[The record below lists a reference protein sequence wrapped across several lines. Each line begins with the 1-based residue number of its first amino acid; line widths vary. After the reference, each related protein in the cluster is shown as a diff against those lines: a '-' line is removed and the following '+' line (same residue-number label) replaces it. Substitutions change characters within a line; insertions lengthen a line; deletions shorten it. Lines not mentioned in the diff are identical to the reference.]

1 MADYLTL
8 SNRVLESLNEVTFST
23 SDSGTEFGTSRGIQ
37 TAVKTFVNQSIN
49 DIYNAELQWSFL
61 HSDGTQATTAGT
73 AEYSLPSDYRHADY
87 DTFIVTPT
95 QLVSTNTFAA
105 DSNWTH
111 SSSAIS
117 GGFLVLDQ
125 DDSAQQTIT
134 TFVDNRQYKVTFRI
148 TGSTVT
154 LKVGTSSGGT
164 QIKGEDFTITNT
176 GEGEV
181 HTTTFG
187 ATASTLYI
195 TLANGTS
202 TQAKVDFINI
212 TENVSPQRL
221 QHITYEEFARDYRE
235 TDASIDSNSYDTPE
249 SVYPTQDGKFG
260 LHPIPD
266 RGNYT
271 VLFEYWTTHTELS
284 DYDDTPTL
292 ATRYQDVVVNRA
304 KYYAYMLRGDIE
316 FASMC
321 LNEYAKGIER
331 MRIELINRDEIMR
344 SI

>member
-1 MADYLTL
+1 MADYVTL
-8 SNRVLESLNEVTFST
+8 VNRTLESLNEITLATNGTDFS
-23 SDSGTEFGTSRGIQ
+23 SSRGIQ
-37 TAVKTFVNQSIN
+37 SAVKTFVNQSIN
-49 DIYNAELQWSFL
+49 DIYNSELQWSFL

-73 AEYSLPSDYRHADY
+73 AEYSLPSDYRHVDY

-95 QLVSTNTFAA
+95 QLVSTNNFSSDA
-105 DSNWTH
+105 NWTH
-111 SSSAIS
+111 TNSSIS

-125 DDSAQQTIT
+125 NDSAQQTIT
-134 TFVDNRQYKVTFRI
+134 SFINNRQYRATFRI

-164 QIKGEDFTITNT
+164 QIKSEDFTITNE
-176 GEGEV
+176 GEGTV

-195 TLANGTS
+195 TLTNTTS

-212 TENVSPQRL
+212 TEDIDPQRL
-221 QHITYEEFARDYRE
+221 QHITYEDFARNYRE
-235 TDASIDSNSYDTPE
+235 TDASIDSSSYGTPE
-249 SVYPTQDGKFG
+249 YVYPTQDGKFG

-284 DYDDTPTL
+284 AYDDTPTL
-292 ATRYQDVVVNRA
+292 ATRYQDIVVSRA
-304 KYYAYMLRGDIE
+304 KYYAYMLRGDADMADRCIVQ
-316 FASMC
+316 
-321 LNEYAKGIER
+321 YQDGIKR
-331 MRIELINRDEIMR
+331 MRLELINRDEVMR
-344 SI
+344 YV

>member
-1 MADYLTL
+1 MADYVTL
-8 SNRVLESLNEVTFST
+8 VNRTLESLNEITLAT
-23 SDSGTEFGTSRGIQ
+23 SGTDFSSSRGIQ
-37 TAVKTFVNQSIN
+37 SAVKTFVNQSIN
-49 DIYNAELQWSFL
+49 DIYNSELQWSFL

-73 AEYSLPSDYRHADY
+73 AEYSLPSDYRHVDY

-95 QLVSTNTFAA
+95 QLVSTNNFSSDA
-105 DSNWTH
+105 NWTH
-111 SSSAIS
+111 TNSSIS

-125 DDSAQQTIT
+125 NDSAQQTIT
-134 TFVDNRQYKVTFRI
+134 SFINNRQYRATFRI

-164 QIKGEDFTITNT
+164 QIKSEDFTITNE
-176 GEGEV
+176 GEGTV

-195 TLANGTS
+195 TLTNTTS

-212 TENVSPQRL
+212 TEDIDPQRL
-221 QHITYEEFARDYRE
+221 QHITYEDFARNYRE
-235 TDASIDSNSYDTPE
+235 TDASIDSSSYGTPE
-249 SVYPTQDGKFG
+249 YVYPTQDGKFG

-284 DYDDTPTL
+284 AYDDTPTL
-292 ATRYQDVVVNRA
+292 ATRYQDIVVSRA
-304 KYYAYMLRGDIE
+304 KYYAYMLRGDADMADRCIVQ
-316 FASMC
+316 
-321 LNEYAKGIER
+321 YQDGIKR
-331 MRIELINRDEIMR
+331 MRLELINRDEVMR
-344 SI
+344 SV

>member
-1 MADYLTL
+1 MADYVTL
-8 SNRVLESLNEVTFST
+8 VNRTLESLNEITLAT
-23 SDSGTEFGTSRGIQ
+23 SGTDFSSSRGIQ
-37 TAVKTFVNQSIN
+37 SAVKTFVNQSIN
-49 DIYNAELQWSFL
+49 DIYNSELQWSFL

-73 AEYSLPSDYRHADY
+73 AEYSLPSDYRHVDY

-95 QLVSTNTFAA
+95 QLVSTNNFSSDA
-105 DSNWTH
+105 NWTH
-111 SSSAIS
+111 TNSSIS

-125 DDSAQQTIT
+125 NDSAQQTIT
-134 TFVDNRQYKVTFRI
+134 SFINNRQYRATFRI

-164 QIKGEDFTITNT
+164 QIKSEDFTITNE
-176 GEGEV
+176 GEGTV

-195 TLANGTS
+195 TLTNTTS

-212 TENVSPQRL
+212 TEDIDPQRL
-221 QHITYEEFARDYRE
+221 QHITYEDFARNYRE
-235 TDASIDSNSYDTPE
+235 TDASIDSSSYGTPE
-249 SVYPTQDGKFG
+249 YVYPTQDGKFG

-284 DYDDTPTL
+284 AYDDTPTL
-292 ATRYQDVVVNRA
+292 ATRYQDIVVSRA
-304 KYYAYMLRGDIE
+304 KYYAYMLRGD
-316 FASMC
+316 ADMADRC
-321 LNEYAKGIER
+321 MVQYQDGIKR
-331 MRIELINRDEIMR
+331 MRLELINRDEVMR
-344 SI
+344 SV

>member
-1 MADYLTL
+1 MADYVTL
-8 SNRVLESLNEVTFST
+8 VNRTLESLNEITLAT
-23 SDSGTEFGTSRGIQ
+23 SGTDFSSSRGIQ
-37 TAVKTFVNQSIN
+37 SAVKTFVNQSIN
-49 DIYNAELQWSFL
+49 DIYNSELQWSFL

-73 AEYSLPSDYRHADY
+73 AEYSLPSDYRHVDY

-95 QLVSTNTFAA
+95 QLVSTNNFSSDA
-105 DSNWTH
+105 NWTH
-111 SSSAIS
+111 TNSSIS

-125 DDSAQQTIT
+125 NDSAQQTIT
-134 TFVDNRQYKVTFRI
+134 SYIKNRQYRATFRI

-164 QIKGEDFTITNT
+164 QIKSEDFTITNE
-176 GEGEV
+176 GEGTV

-195 TLANGTS
+195 TLTNTTS

-212 TENVSPQRL
+212 TEDIDPQRL
-221 QHITYEEFARDYRE
+221 QHITYEDFARNYRE
-235 TDASIDSNSYDTPE
+235 TDASIDSSSYGTPE
-249 SVYPTQDGKFG
+249 YVYPTQDGKFG

-284 DYDDTPTL
+284 AYDDTPTL
-292 ATRYQDVVVNRA
+292 ATRYQDIVVSRA
-304 KYYAYMLRGDIE
+304 KYYAYMLRGD
-316 FASMC
+316 ADMADRC
-321 LNEYAKGIER
+321 MVQYQDGIKR
-331 MRIELINRDEIMR
+331 MRLELINRDEVMR
-344 SI
+344 SV

>member
-1 MADYLTL
+1 MADYVTL
-8 SNRVLESLNEVTFST
+8 VNRTLESLNEITLAT
-23 SDSGTEFGTSRGIQ
+23 SGTDFSSSRGIQ
-37 TAVKTFVNQSIN
+37 SAVKTFVNQSIN
-49 DIYNAELQWSFL
+49 DIYNSELQWSFL

-73 AEYSLPSDYRHADY
+73 AEYSLPSDYRHVDY

-95 QLVSTNTFAA
+95 QLVSTNNFSSDA
-105 DSNWTH
+105 NWTH
-111 SSSAIS
+111 TNSSIS

-125 DDSAQQTIT
+125 NDSAQQTIT
-134 TFVDNRQYKVTFRI
+134 SFINNRQYRATFRI

-164 QIKGEDFTITNT
+164 QIKSEDFTITNE
-176 GEGEV
+176 GEGTV

-195 TLANGTS
+195 TLTNTTS

-212 TENVSPQRL
+212 TEDIDPQRL
-221 QHITYEEFARDYRE
+221 QHITYEDFARNYRE
-235 TDASIDSNSYDTPE
+235 TDASIDSSSYGTPE
-249 SVYPTQDGKFG
+249 YVYPTQDGKFG

-284 DYDDTPTL
+284 AYDDTPTL
-292 ATRYQDVVVNRA
+292 ATRYQDIVVSRA
-304 KYYAYMLRGDIE
+304 KYYAYMLRGD
-316 FASMC
+316 ADMADRC
-321 LNEYAKGIER
+321 MVQYQDGIKR
-331 MRIELINRDEIMR
+331 MRLELINRDEVMR
-344 SI
+344 YV

>member
-1 MADYLTL
+1 MATYVTL
-8 SNRVLESLNEVTFST
+8 ANRVLESLNEITLATNGTDFT
-23 SDSGTEFGTSRGIQ
+23 SSRGIQ
-37 TAVKTFVNQSIN
+37 SAVKTFVNQAIN
-49 DIYNAELQWSFL
+49 DVYNAELQWSFL

-73 AEYSLPSDYRHADY
+73 AEYSLPSDYRHVDY

-95 QLVSTNTFAA
+95 QLVSTNEFSA

-111 SSSAIS
+111 TNSSIS

-125 DDSAQQTIT
+125 NDSAQQTIT
-134 TFVDNRQYKVTFRI
+134 TFINNRQYRATFRT

-164 QIKGEDFTITNT
+164 DVVNSDFAITNT
-176 GEGEV
+176 GEGTV

-187 ATASTLYI
+187 ATASTLYV
-195 TLANGTS
+195 TLTNTTS

-212 TENVSPQRL
+212 TEDINPKRL
-221 QHITYEEFARDYRE
+221 QHITYEEFARNYRE
-235 TDASIDSNSYDTPE
+235 TDVSIDSSSYGIPE
-249 SVYPTQDGKFG
+249 YVYPTQDGKFG

-284 DYDDTPTL
+284 DYDDSPTL
-292 ATRYQDVVVNRA
+292 ATRYQDIIVNRS
-304 KYYAYMLRGDIE
+304 KYYAYMLRGDSDM
-316 FASMC
+316 ATMC
-321 LNEYAKGIER
+321 LRQYQEGVER

-344 SI
+344 YV

>member
-1 MADYLTL
+1 MADYVTL
-8 SNRVLESLNEVTFST
+8 ANRTLESLNEITLATNGTDFS
-23 SDSGTEFGTSRGIQ
+23 SSRGIQ
-37 TAVKTFVNQSIN
+37 SAVKTFVNQSIN
-49 DIYNAELQWSFL
+49 DIYNSELQWSFL

-73 AEYSLPSDYRHADY
+73 AEYSLPSDYRHVDY

-95 QLVSTNTFAA
+95 QLVSTNNFSSDA
-105 DSNWTH
+105 NWTH
-111 SSSAIS
+111 TNSSIS

-125 DDSAQQTIT
+125 NDSAQQTIT
-134 TFVDNRQYKVTFRI
+134 SFINNRQYRATFRI

-164 QIKGEDFTITNT
+164 QIKSEDFTITNE
-176 GEGEV
+176 GEGTV

-195 TLANGTS
+195 TLTNTTS

-212 TENVSPQRL
+212 TEDIDPQRL
-221 QHITYEEFARDYRE
+221 QHITYEDFARNYRE
-235 TDASIDSNSYDTPE
+235 TDASIDSSSYGTPE
-249 SVYPTQDGKFG
+249 YVYPTQDGKFG

-284 DYDDTPTL
+284 AYDDTPTL
-292 ATRYQDVVVNRA
+292 ATRYQDIVVSRA
-304 KYYAYMLRGDIE
+304 KYYAYMLRGD
-316 FASMC
+316 ADMADRC
-321 LNEYAKGIER
+321 MVQYQDGIKR
-331 MRIELINRDEIMR
+331 MRLELINRDEVMR
-344 SI
+344 SV

>member
-1 MADYLTL
+1 MATYVTL
-8 SNRVLESLNEVTFST
+8 VNRVLESLNEITLATNGTDFT
-23 SDSGTEFGTSRGIQ
+23 SSRGIQ
-37 TAVKTFVNQSIN
+37 SAVKTFVNQSIN
-49 DIYNAELQWSFL
+49 DIYNSELQWSFL

-73 AEYSLPSDYRHADY
+73 AEYSLPSDYRHVDY

-95 QLVSTNTFAA
+95 QLVSTNNFSSDA
-105 DSNWTH
+105 NWTH
-111 SSSAIS
+111 TNSSIS

-125 DDSAQQTIT
+125 NDSAQQTIT
-134 TFVDNRQYKVTFRI
+134 SFINNRQYRATFRI

-164 QIKGEDFTITNT
+164 QIKSEDFTITNE
-176 GEGEV
+176 GEGTV

-195 TLANGTS
+195 TLTNTTS

-212 TENVSPQRL
+212 TEDIDPQRL
-221 QHITYEEFARDYRE
+221 QHITYEDFARNYRE
-235 TDASIDSNSYDTPE
+235 TDASIDSSSYGTPE
-249 SVYPTQDGKFG
+249 YVYPTQDGKFG

-284 DYDDTPTL
+284 AYDDTPTL
-292 ATRYQDVVVNRA
+292 ATRYQDIVVSRA
-304 KYYAYMLRGDIE
+304 KYYAYMLRGD
-316 FASMC
+316 ADMADRC
-321 LNEYAKGIER
+321 MVQYQDGIKR
-331 MRIELINRDEIMR
+331 MRLELINRDEVMR
-344 SI
+344 SV

>member
-1 MADYLTL
+1 MADYVTL
-8 SNRVLESLNEVTFST
+8 ANRTLESLNEITLATNGTDFS
-23 SDSGTEFGTSRGIQ
+23 SSRGIQ
-37 TAVKTFVNQSIN
+37 SAVKTFVNQSIN
-49 DIYNAELQWSFL
+49 DIYNSELQWSFL

-73 AEYSLPSDYRHADY
+73 AEYSLPSDYRHVDY

-95 QLVSTNTFAA
+95 QLVSTNNFSSDA
-105 DSNWTH
+105 NWTH
-111 SSSAIS
+111 TNSSIS

-125 DDSAQQTIT
+125 NDSAQQTIT
-134 TFVDNRQYKVTFRI
+134 SFINNRQYRATFRI

-164 QIKGEDFTITNT
+164 QIKSEDFTITNE
-176 GEGEV
+176 GEGTV

-195 TLANGTS
+195 TLTNTTS

-212 TENVSPQRL
+212 TEDIDPQRL
-221 QHITYEEFARDYRE
+221 QHITYEDFARNYRE
-235 TDASIDSNSYDTPE
+235 TDASIDSSSYGTPE
-249 SVYPTQDGKFG
+249 YVYPTQDGKFG

-284 DYDDTPTL
+284 AYDDTPTL
-292 ATRYQDVVVNRA
+292 ATRYQDIVVSRA
-304 KYYAYMLRGDIE
+304 KYYAYMLRGD
-316 FASMC
+316 ADMADRC
-321 LNEYAKGIER
+321 MVQYQDGIKR
-331 MRIELINRDEIMR
+331 MRLELINRDEVMR
-344 SI
+344 YV

>member
-1 MADYLTL
+1 MADYVTL
-8 SNRVLESLNEVTFST
+8 VNRTLESLNEITLAT
-23 SDSGTEFGTSRGIQ
+23 SGTDFSSSRGIQ
-37 TAVKTFVNQSIN
+37 SAVKTFVNQSIN
-49 DIYNAELQWSFL
+49 DIYNSELQWSFL

-73 AEYSLPSDYRHADY
+73 AEYSLPSDYRHVDY

-95 QLVSTNTFAA
+95 QLVSTNNFSSDA
-105 DSNWTH
+105 NWTH
-111 SSSAIS
+111 TNSSIS

-125 DDSAQQTIT
+125 NDSAQQTIT
-134 TFVDNRQYKVTFRI
+134 SFINNRQYRATFRI

-164 QIKGEDFTITNT
+164 QIKSEDFTITNE
-176 GEGEV
+176 GEGTV

-195 TLANGTS
+195 TLTNTTS

-212 TENVSPQRL
+212 TEDIDPQRL
-221 QHITYEEFARDYRE
+221 QHITYEDFARNYRE
-235 TDASIDSNSYDTPE
+235 TYASIDSSSYGTPE
-249 SVYPTQDGKFG
+249 YVYPTQDGKFG

-284 DYDDTPTL
+284 AYDDTPTL
-292 ATRYQDVVVNRA
+292 ATRYQDIVVSRA
-304 KYYAYMLRGDIE
+304 KYYAYMLRGD
-316 FASMC
+316 ADMADRC
-321 LNEYAKGIER
+321 MVQYQDGIKR
-331 MRIELINRDEIMR
+331 MRLELINRDEVMR
-344 SI
+344 SV

>member
-1 MADYLTL
+1 MATYLTL
-8 SNRVLESLNEVTFST
+8 SNRVLESLNEVSFST
-23 SDSGTEFGTSRGIQ
+23 TDSGTEFDASRGIQ

-73 AEYSLPSDYRHADY
+73 AEYSLPSDFRHVDY

-111 SSSAIS
+111 TNSSIS

-125 DDSAQQTIT
+125 NDSAQQTIT
-134 TFVDNRQYKVTFRI
+134 TFVDNRQYRATFRI

-164 QIKGEDFTITNT
+164 EIKSEDFTVANT
-176 GEGEV
+176 GEGQV

-195 TLANGTS
+195 TLTNTTS
-202 TQAKVDFINI
+202 TQANVDFINI
-212 TENVSPQRL
+212 TEDIDPQRL
-221 QHITYEEFARDYRE
+221 QYITYEQFARDYRE
-235 TDASIDSNSYDTPE
+235 TDASIDSSSYGTPE
-249 SVYPTQDGKFG
+249 YVYPTQDGKFG

-284 DYDDTPTL
+284 AYDDSPTL
-292 ATRYQDVVVNRA
+292 ATRYQDIAVSKS
-304 KYYAYMLRGDIE
+304 KYYTYMLRGDLQM
-316 FASMC
+316 SQMC
-321 LNEYAKGIER
+321 LQEYLKGIER
-331 MRIELINRDEIMR
+331 MRIELINRDEVMR
-344 SI
+344 YV